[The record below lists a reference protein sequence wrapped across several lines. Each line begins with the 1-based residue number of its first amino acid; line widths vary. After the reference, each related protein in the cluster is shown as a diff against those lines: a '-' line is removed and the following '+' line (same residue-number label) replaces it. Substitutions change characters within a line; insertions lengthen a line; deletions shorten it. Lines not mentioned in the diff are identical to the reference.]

1 MKKVL
6 RLPALAALALL
17 CLAGAAGARKYEPQ
31 PPLYLDRSKLTA
43 LEFPPAPAAGSPTD
57 TADLDEVRS
66 WQKRRTD
73 EQCARA
79 VSQARATFDEFF
91 GDLSPFVKPM
101 PGEAADFFLQV
112 GYDADAATGVVKE
125 REKRPRP
132 FRRVSGIKTCPDL
145 KKPGGY
151 SYPSGHA
158 AISRVYALILTE
170 LAPAR
175 RNEFITRA
183 NDAALNRV
191 IGGVH
196 HPSDIAAGKRLA
208 DQIYPM
214 LKRDPAFAA
223 QLERMR
229 GHLAATT
236 EAPR

>member
-1 MKKVL
+1 VDK
-6 RLPALAALALL
+6 
-17 CLAGAAGARKYEPQ
+17 
-31 PPLYLDRSKLTA
+31 
-43 LEFPPAPAAGSPTD
+43 
-57 TADLDEVRS
+57 ADLAEVRS

-73 EQCARA
+73 AQCRTAA
-79 VSQARATFDEFF
+79 AQARATFEEFF
-91 GDLSPFVKPM
+91 GDISPFVKPL
-101 PGEAADFFLQV
+101 PGGAADFLLQI
-112 GYDADAATGVVKE
+112 GYDTDAATGVVKE

-132 FRRVSGIKTCPDL
+132 FRRASGLKTCPGL
-145 KKPGGY
+145 KRPGGY

-158 AISRVYALILTE
+158 AISRVYALILME
-170 LAPAR
+170 LAPAH

-208 DQIYPM
+208 DHIYPM

-229 GHLAATT
+229 SYLS
-236 EAPR
+236 APMEPPR

>member
-1 MKKVL
+1 MGATPRRAVL
-6 RLPALAALALL
+6 AVLAVLLAA
-17 CLAGAAGARKYEPQ
+17 GTAAARKYEPQ
-31 PPLYLDRSKLTA
+31 PPLYLDRAKLPA
-43 LEFPPAPAAGSPTD
+43 LELPPPPAEDSPVD
-57 TADLDEVRS
+57 KADLEEVRS
-66 WQKRRTD
+66 WQKRRT
-73 EQCARA
+73 EKQCQA
-79 VSQARATFDEFF
+79 VVAQARATFDELF
-91 GDLSPFVKPM
+91 GDISPFVKPL
-101 PGEAADFFLQV
+101 PQEADDFLLQV
-112 GYDADAATGVVKE
+112 GHDTDAAVAVVKE

-132 FRRVSGIKTCPDL
+132 FRRAAGLKPCPDL

-158 AISRVYALILTE
+158 AISRAYALVLTD

-208 DQIYPM
+208 DQVYPL

-229 GHLAATT
+229 AHLAVPM
-236 EAPR
+236 ESPR